1 MLATPALRIC
11 GQKSGPY
18 PLPIRYILVL
28 HTGQLPVV
36 AGLPFFMVVGVA
48 FRISLLVL
56 HFRQYASIRCR
67 LPFYLL

>member
-1 MLATPALRIC
+1 MFATPALRISRP
-11 GQKSGPY
+11 KSEPY

-28 HTGQLPVV
+28 HTGQVPVV

-48 FRISLLVL
+48 SRISLLVL
-56 HFRQYASIRCR
+56 HFRQYASIRCC

>member
-1 MLATPALRIC
+1 MFATLALRIC
-11 GQKSGPY
+11 VQKSEPY

-36 AGLPFFMVVGVA
+36 AGLPFFIVVGVA
-48 FRISLLVL
+48 SRISRFSL
-56 HFRQYASIRCR
+56 HFRQYASIRFR